1 MLAKYDGTRG
11 LASPKRSRRRK
22 REIEDRGVG
31 KMEFGGWE
39 EEDDGSEEEAWG
51 AKEEWAR
58 VWAPVEVEEGK
69 GDSKRHSHS
78 GRRWIVRVVEVGC

>member
-1 MLAKYDGTRG
+1 MP
-11 LASPKRSRRRK
+11 SRSAVPEVSFTVRL
-22 REIEDRGVG
+22 VG
-31 KMEFGGWE
+31 GGE